1 MDKTIAIL
9 ATMDTKGEEAKY
21 LKEKIEKSGKKTIV
35 IDDGM
40 RGAPLAVKPDVTQQ
54 TIAEEA
60 GSSFD
65 IVKKLGRGPAEEIM
79 MKGVAKVLKDL
90 YAAGKFDGVI
100 SIGGLDG
107 ALLAGSG
114 MRELPVGVPK
124 LIVTPIAQGEET
136 FGKFV
141 GTKDIMMMHSI
152 VDILGI
158 NEISKKVFDVAVG
171 ALIGMV
177 DANVNTK
184 MARSKKAI
192 ATTMYGNTTP
202 AVMRAKAILEKA
214 GYEVV
219 VFHPNGTGGR
229 AMEELVEQDAF
240 IAVLDMTPHEVTGEL
255 FGDSAAAG
263 PHRLE
268 VAGRKGIPQLVVPG
282 CVDFLIKGPPSS
294 LTPEIKKRKNYYFN
308 PATTMVKLTEE
319 EMVTNAKVFA
329 EKLNKARGPTEVAI
343 PLGGFNMYSHKGEP
357 LSDPEVDMAFVTTLK
372 RLLKPQIKVTEVDA
386 HINDPIFADT
396 VAPILIEMIKKSSK

>member
-1 MDKTIAIL
+1 MHKTIAIL

-21 LKEKIEKSGKKTIV
+21 LKEQIESKGKKTIV

-40 RGAPLAVKPDVTQQ
+40 RSAPLGVKPDITQE
-54 TIAEEA
+54 TVAKEA

-65 IVKKLGRGPAEEIM
+65 MVKKLGRGPAEEIM
-79 MKGVAKVLKDL
+79 MRGVAKVLKDL

-107 ALLAGSG
+107 ALLAASG

-141 GTKDIMMMHSI
+141 GTKDIMMMRSI

-158 NEISKKVFDVAVG
+158 NEISKKVFDAAAG
-171 ALIGMV
+171 AIVGMV

-240 IAVLDMTPHEVTGEL
+240 IAVLDMTPHEVTGQL
-255 FGDSAAAG
+255 FDDSTKGIAD
-263 PHRLE
+263 RLE
-268 VAGRKGIPQLVVPG
+268 VAGRKGIPQVVVPG
-282 CVDFLIKGPPSS
+282 CIDFLVKGPFDS
-294 LTPEIKKRKNYYFN
+294 LPPEYQKRKHYYFN
-308 PATTMVKLTEE
+308 PATTMVKLTKE
-319 EMVTNAKVFA
+319 EMVTAAKVIA
-329 EKLNKARGPTEVAI
+329 EKLNKAKGPTEVAI
-343 PLGGFNMYSHKGEP
+343 PLGGFNMYCHKGEP
-357 LSDPEVDMAFVTTLK
+357 LYDPEVDMAFIATLK
-372 RLLKPQIKVTEVDA
+372 KHLKPQIKVTEVDA

-396 VAPILIEMIKKSSK
+396 VAPILIEMIKKS